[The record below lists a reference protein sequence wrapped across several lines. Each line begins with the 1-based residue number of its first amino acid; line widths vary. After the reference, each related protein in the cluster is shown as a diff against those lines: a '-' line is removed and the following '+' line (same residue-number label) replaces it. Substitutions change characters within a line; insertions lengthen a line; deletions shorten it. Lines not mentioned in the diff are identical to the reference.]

1 MNIVDACII
10 VFILL
15 GAIIGFG
22 QGVIKKTVSIVGLVI
37 IAIMAFSLKNYVSVL
52 MYENLPFFNFWGLL
66 TGLEILNVVMY
77 ELIAFLLVFSILAIL
92 LKIIVG
98 ITGIIEKVLK
108 MTIVLAIPS
117 KLLGMVVG
125 ALEYYI
131 ICFIVLFIITQPIF
145 RINILNESKYKDA
158 ILNNTPIISSF
169 VRKNTKTY
177 SETWNVIKNH
187 DDTNTKEVNE
197 KLLEVLLKNKVITK
211 QSTQKLIEKDK
222 LHITNSEELLNKY
235 K

>member
-1 MNIVDACII
+1 MNIIDAAII
-10 VFILL
+10 IFIIL

-22 QGVIKKTVSIVGLVI
+22 QGVIKKTVSIVGLILIVI
-37 IAIMAFSLKNYVSVL
+37 LSFSLKNYVSVL

-66 TGLEILNVVMY
+66 TGLEILNIIMY

-92 LKIIVG
+92 LKVIVS

-117 KLLGMVVG
+117 KLLGMIVG
-125 ALEYYI
+125 AIEYYI
-131 ICFIVLFIITQPIF
+131 ISFIILFIITQPIF
-145 RINILNESKYKDA
+145 RINMLNESKYKDN

-169 VRKNTKTY
+169 VKKNAKTY
-177 SETWNVIKNH
+177 SDTWNIIKNH

-197 KLLEVLLKNKVITK
+197 KLLEVFLKNKIITK
-211 QSTQKLIEKDK
+211 ESTIKLIEKDK
-222 LHITNSEELLNKY
+222 LHITNSKELLDKY
-235 K
+235 E